1 MSDKR
6 AFRGVWIPA
15 EIWLS
20 RDLTLQEKVMLVE
33 IDSLQAGERG
43 CYKSNKRFAE
53 FFQLSPSRVSEII
66 SGLAKKGW
74 LRIEQIR
81 NGKQVIERRL
91 FIACPLT
98 GPEEGIRETEGGYSG
113 NAANPIRNPEGG
125 YSGNAEE
132 RGSGLRGS
140 VEGKPTLSDAGD
152 QRDSIYD
159 RAANLDDD
167 GQPINPPA
175 DTLPDTLPRK
185 LPMRLDWQ
193 PDPEQLAMACQRAG
207 LPADTTAELHQLAK
221 FTAHHADTGR
231 TQGASA
237 WHARLADWLRN
248 DQRQQAQHSNPAS
261 GGARHAN
268 RQPRTPARRL
278 TAAEARR
285 RAREQPAEQC
295 QPAERVVYDGEYAP
309 VDG

>member
-33 IDSLQAGERG
+33 IDSLQAGDRG

-74 LRIEQIR
+74 LRIEQVR

-98 GPEEGIRETEGGYSG
+98 GPDGGIRKTEGGYSG

-125 YSGNAEE
+125 YSENAEE

-140 VEGKPTLSDAGD
+140 VEGNPSLSDAD
-152 QRDSIYD
+152 ASDSIYS
-159 RAANLDDD
+159 RAARLDDA
-167 GQPINPPA
+167 GNPIDTA
-175 DTLPDTLPRK
+175 DPLPRK
-185 LPMRLDWQ
+185 HSMTLDWQ

-207 LPADTTAELHQLAK
+207 LSVRTTPAPHQLAK

-231 TQGASA
+231 IQSASA

-248 DQRQQAQHSNPAS
+248 DQRQHAQHSPS
-261 GGARHAN
+261 QTGGSRHAN
-268 RQPRTPARRL
+268 RQPRTPKRRI
-278 TAAEARR
+278 TAAEARQ
-285 RAREQPAEQC
+285 RAREQAQQHEPA
-295 QPAERVVYDGEYAP
+295 RHVFDGEYAP
-309 VDG
+309 ADE